1 MWVQAC
7 RLHQE
12 KSNSMRHIVITISE
26 IYLDRL
32 SSVVESLRKE
42 GVVVT
47 HLYKFGV
54 IIGIA
59 DDSVIPR
66 IRNRKE
72 VISLNEERE
81 ATIPPPDADVQL
93 LAEE

>member
-1 MWVQAC
+1 M
-7 RLHQE
+7 
-12 KSNSMRHIVITISE
+12 
-26 IYLDRL
+26 
-32 SSVVESLRKE
+32 
-42 GVVVT
+42 T